1 MLVNNITF
9 YFLITGLTQPLIL
22 LSTVCL
28 AFCAGYVDENDAAL
42 KKISL
47 KEKVSVQLSS
57 CKRKTRSAYNL
68 CYSKLAGTEKERL
81 ACARLYVKTLIQC
94 YYTGVA
100 SGKDCLP
107 RGYAMFEKCVLESM
121 GYEDIYAC
129 SNEKDA
135 WLAKCKRATTQGD
148 RREMLD
154 SSDHMVF
161 NEALYKRGNTALC
174 NECRTRFDICLQES
188 ETRATDQIC
197 VVNKEVCIDNH
208 SC

>member
-1 MLVNNITF
+1 ML
-9 YFLITGLTQPLIL
+9 G
-22 LSTVCL
+22 TVCL
-28 AFCAGYVDENDAAL
+28 AFCAGYAAESDAAL
-42 KKISL
+42 KKILL
-47 KEKVSVQLSS
+47 KEKISVQLSS
-57 CKRKTRSAYNL
+57 CKRKTRAAYNL
-68 CYSKLAGTEKERL
+68 CYSKLAGTEGERL
-81 ACARLYVKTLIQC
+81 ACARLYVKTLMRC

-135 WLAKCKRATTQGD
+135 WLAKCKKAATQGD

-161 NEALYKRGNTALC
+161 NEGLYKRGTHALC
-174 NECRTRFDICLQES
+174 NKCRTNFDICLQES
-188 ETRATDQIC
+188 ETRASDKIC
-197 VVNKEVCIDNH
+197 VVARETCIDFH